1 MRGLQE
7 RREAAHLM
15 RFMRRVRFFS
25 LGLPDEVHEKGE
37 VGEGGRQQRVRVEE
51 LDGQVE
57 PSVPAEISSKLRLG
71 LYWEIGLDWHKIS

>member
-15 RFMRRVRFFS
+15 RFMRRVRFLS
-25 LGLPDEVHEKGE
+25 LVLPYEVHEKGE

-57 PSVPAEISSKLRLG
+57 PPVLPLRVQVVVDL
-71 LYWEIGLDWHKIS
+71 LVCDR

>member
-15 RFMRRVRFFS
+15 RYMRRVRFFF
-25 LGLPDEVHEKGE
+25 LGLPDEVHEEGE

-57 PSVPAEISSKLRLG
+57 PPVLPLCVQVVVDLLVCDRYSEKGI
-71 LYWEIGLDWHKIS
+71 

>member
-15 RFMRRVRFFS
+15 RYMRRVRFFF
-25 LGLPDEVHEKGE
+25 LGLPDEVHEEGE
-37 VGEGGRQQRVRVEE
+37 VGEGGRQQRVGVEE

-57 PSVPAEISSKLRLG
+57 SPVLPLRVQVVVDLLVRDRYSDKG
-71 LYWEIGLDWHKIS
+71 I

>member
-15 RFMRRVRFFS
+15 RYMRRVRFFF

-57 PSVPAEISSKLRLG
+57 SPVLPLRVQVVVDL
-71 LYWEIGLDWHKIS
+71 LVCDR

>member
-25 LGLPDEVHEKGE
+25 LGLPDEVHEEGE

-57 PSVPAEISSKLRLG
+57 SPVLPLCVQVVVDLLVCDR
-71 LYWEIGLDWHKIS
+71 